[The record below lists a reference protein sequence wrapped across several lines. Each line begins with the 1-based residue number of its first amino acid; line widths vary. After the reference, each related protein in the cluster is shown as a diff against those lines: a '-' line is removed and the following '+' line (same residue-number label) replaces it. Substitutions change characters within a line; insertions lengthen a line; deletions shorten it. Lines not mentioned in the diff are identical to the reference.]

1 MNIVHWKLY
10 CIVTAWLSVEKRSLC
25 INFNRWC
32 LWSGISFKFKWVRP
46 VLRHDRGFPSEYCYT
61 VWHGKTRMVWLRD
74 AEQSDDM
81 FICFDTNHK
90 GDRHTDT
97 QTDRHRMTAWHRP
110 RLCIASRGKN
120 WKRYTNGLPNY

>member
-1 MNIVHWKLY
+1 LFIGN
-10 CIVTAWLSVEKRSLC
+10 CIVLLLRDCLSKSVHC
-25 INFNRWC
+25 
-32 LWSGISFKFKWVRP
+32 
-46 VLRHDRGFPSEYCYT
+46 VLILTGDVCDRAYHLNSNEFGPFSDMIGGFPSEYCYT